1 MSALEVELP
10 DGTVVEFPEGTSP
23 ATMKAALAKFA
34 APPASRPEPSLG
46 DRAKQAFGLTPVG
59 IGMQLAPKV
68 AAGIRGDA
76 AEELPSAVGSEGYRD
91 ARWAELQRKPY
102 LEGLKQEGRELG
114 ASVFG
119 NDDELAQV
127 MADAAPGS
135 KVTQDAN
142 GNPVIELPSGERVY
156 PNKPGLDSQDVLR
169 TGANIASYL
178 PAVRAARAV
187 AGGSTALR
195 AGATGTFSAA
205 TNAAG
210 QKAAGREDIDKRE
223 VALTGAVGSGAE
235 YLSPVLGK
243 LINAMRASPQGGATR
258 AASIL
263 KRDLGIP
270 EPTNG
275 QVQAFTRALD
285 EIDAGANPAAVLGAD
300 EFGFLYTRGQR
311 LPEGPAK
318 RAALADEEF
327 LRQDRGMAGDAMAGI
342 ERHNT
347 NALQGVVERKIDQVS
362 GGNPPAT
369 PVEAFERIG
378 ERARTMADT
387 LQGRVSA
394 AYDAAAEGNRAA
406 VSTAAVQA
414 VPDRLQR
421 ALRDFPVGDL
431 TPATRD
437 TLQRVRATVAGLQ
450 PGTKG
455 VTLRAIEDQRKLI
468 SNAYGAAANETDR
481 AALSVVKREYDR
493 WLEEAFDNALISG
506 DEAALA
512 AMKEARG
519 LRAEFGR
526 RFEGSNADVDKFIQ
540 TVIAQDKTPDELVGL
555 ALGSSYVS
563 KASAARFIDRL
574 KVATDNDP
582 QVLAA
587 LKAAHLMRLTHSAK
601 GELLTGNAIRTN
613 ILSAER
619 NTPSVLRSLY
629 ESGEWAQM
637 KRLAQALEPMV
648 PRGDLA
654 KSSGTGE
661 RVARFLQAA
670 RSMPFL
676 SKGMEFIDRPARAM
690 RAYRTTRPLG
700 RPPLP
705 PGASAAATGSAA
717 ERGRDD

>member
-1 MSALEVELP
+1 
-10 DGTVVEFPEGTSP
+10 
-23 ATMKAALAKFA
+23 
-34 APPASRPEPSLG
+34 
-46 DRAKQAFGLTPVG
+46 
-59 IGMQLAPKV
+59 
-68 AAGIRGDA
+68 
-76 AEELPSAVGSEGYRD
+76 
-91 ARWAELQRKPY
+91 
-102 LEGLKQEGRELG
+102 
-114 ASVFG
+114 
-119 NDDELAQV
+119 
-127 MADAAPGS
+127 
-135 KVTQDAN
+135 
-142 GNPVIELPSGERVY
+142 
-156 PNKPGLDSQDVLR
+156 
-169 TGANIASYL
+169 
-178 PAVRAARAV
+178 
-187 AGGSTALR
+187 
-195 AGATGTFSAA
+195 
-205 TNAAG
+205 
-210 QKAAGREDIDKRE
+210 
-223 VALTGAVGSGAE
+223 
-235 YLSPVLGK
+235 
-243 LINAMRASPQGGATR
+243 
-258 AASIL
+258 
-263 KRDLGIP
+263 
-270 EPTNG
+270 
-275 QVQAFTRALD
+275 
-285 EIDAGANPAAVLGAD
+285 
-300 EFGFLYTRGQR
+300 
-311 LPEGPAK
+311 
-318 RAALADEEF
+318 
-327 LRQDRGMAGDAMAGI
+327 
-342 ERHNT
+342 
-347 NALQGVVERKIDQVS
+347 
-362 GGNPPAT
+362 
-369 PVEAFERIG
+369 
-378 ERARTMADT
+378 MADT